1 MHLVTLCISLCKR
14 NDNFSNI
21 WFFSNFVFFKF
32 PAYMKVQYRS
42 IFSQVHW
49 SVVYRLFNKQS
60 NLLGFLFQVG
70 QARMGL
76 YRACISTAIS
86 LKCPVQYPQRPN
98 CKNYTDEILR
108 PRIKP
113 PIDHHALADRAVFI
127 HDGATLNVARISQK
141 CLTNATTDVFLW
153 LANIPDI
160 NVIEN
165 VWTIISRLNNN
176 MNQLPQ
182 NAAELCRM
190 VEHHTSAIRY
200 YMLGFWME

>member
-1 MHLVTLCISLCKR
+1 
-14 NDNFSNI
+14 
-21 WFFSNFVFFKF
+21 
-32 PAYMKVQYRS
+32 
-42 IFSQVHW
+42 
-49 SVVYRLFNKQS
+49 
-60 NLLGFLFQVG
+60 
-70 QARMGL
+70 MGK
-76 YRACISTAIS
+76 YNTSDAGT
-86 LKCPVQYPQRPN
+86 Y
-98 CKNYTDEILR
+98 
-108 PRIKP
+108 
-113 PIDHHALADRAVFI
+113 HALADRAVFI
-127 HDGATLNVARISQK
+127 HDGATPNVARISQK